1 MHRKWFININLMKI
15 QINSEYTFVMQIYF
29 RASFYHYIFYN
40 NSDPFIFYG
49 VCSSFR
55 FSFGSSRVLTW
66 WALTYQK
73 KGVKI

>member
-1 MHRKWFININLMKI
+1 MLVKTIEARIN
-15 QINSEYTFVMQIYF
+15 F

-40 NSDPFIFYG
+40 NSDPFIFMEY
-49 VCSSFR
+49 VHPFVSPL
-55 FSFGSSRVLTW
+55 GSSRVLTW